1 MTLNKAFMLVFYD
14 LAFKPEF
21 KLLAQI
27 HDSILFQTKIGHE
40 YLINEVKKRMEIP
53 VTIQGYDG
61 VTRTF
66 TVPAAAKAGKDGN
79 GAERWSQT
87 E

>member
-1 MTLNKAFMLVFYD
+1 
-14 LAFKPEF
+14 
-21 KLLAQI
+21 
-27 HDSILFQTKIGHE
+27 
-40 YLINEVKKRMEIP
+40 MEIP
-53 VTIQGYDG
+53 VEIVAYDG

-79 GAERWSQT
+79 GATRWSLT